1 MKVAFQM
8 DPIKKVDP
16 KADSTFR
23 IAVEAQLRG
32 HLLFYYEPNKLT
44 SENGK
49 AIASGHF
56 FKIIGKENVSVQL
69 GPEEVVELSEFD
81 VVWLRQDP
89 PFDMHYITTTFI
101 LDALKPQTLVVNDP
115 FWVRNLPE
123 KLLVLNF
130 PELIPPTSI
139 TRNIDVLKAFKEKYG
154 DIIVK
159 PLYGNGGTGVLRL
172 NLDDQNLESIVE
184 MYANFSREPL
194 VAQQFLPQ
202 VTRGDKRIILVDGYP
217 VGAINRV
224 PISGEIRS
232 NMHVGGTAT
241 KIGLSERDIE
251 ICNTIGPTLR

>member
-8 DPIKKVDP
+8 DPITKVDP

-23 IAVEAQLRG
+23 IAKEAQLRG
-32 HLLFYYEPNKLT
+32 HLLFYYKPNKLT

-56 FKIIGKENVSVQL
+56 FKIIGKENESVQL
-69 GPEEVVELSEFD
+69 GPEEVVELCEFD
-81 VVWLRQDP
+81 GVWLRQDP

-184 MYANFSREPL
+184 MYTNFSREPL
-194 VAQQFLPQ
+194 VA
-202 VTRGDKRIILVDGYP
+202 
-217 VGAINRV
+217 
-224 PISGEIRS
+224 
-232 NMHVGGTAT
+232 
-241 KIGLSERDIE
+241 
-251 ICNTIGPTLR
+251 